1 MTCKTVVKANSY
13 QRIDVWLVAV
23 GRQQRGRVE
32 PRNNMVHLYD
42 IKQSGEQD
50 LLGSTAI
57 APL

>member
-1 MTCKTVVKANSY
+1 MARKEVVKANFY

-23 GRQQRGRVE
+23 DRQQRGRVE
-32 PRNNMVHLYD
+32 PQNNMVQLYD

-57 APL
+57 DPL

>member
-1 MTCKTVVKANSY
+1 MACKKVVKANSY

-23 GRQQRGRVE
+23 GRQQWGRVE
-32 PRNNMVHLYD
+32 PQTNMVHLYD

-57 APL
+57 YPL